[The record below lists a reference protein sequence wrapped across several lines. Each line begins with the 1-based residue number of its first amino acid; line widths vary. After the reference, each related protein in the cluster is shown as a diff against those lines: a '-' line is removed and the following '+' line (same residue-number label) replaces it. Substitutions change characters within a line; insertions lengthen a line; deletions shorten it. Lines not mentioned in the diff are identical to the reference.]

1 MNRHEK
7 TSRCTAC
14 IFCNGELHG
23 FDHAKPLVGGA
34 DLLIA
39 ADGGAEYMHA
49 LNMKP
54 HAIIGDMDS
63 LRDDPWLNDSSI
75 ERIKFPQDKN
85 QCDGELAVE
94 WAFEQGCRR
103 VLLLGTWGGRIDQA
117 LGNCALLMRYPG
129 RLALWDDGIL
139 VLAVANGQG
148 AVLPVPAGTAVSI
161 ISFQPGTAVRTQGL
175 KYPLND
181 EPLRSATHGMSNV
194 VVASRPSVSVT
205 KGAVFV
211 CMEGDEIWLNE

>member
-1 MNRHEK
+1 M
-7 TSRCTAC
+7 
-14 IFCNGELHG
+14 F
-23 FDHAKPLVGGA
+23 
-34 DLLIA
+34 IA
-39 ADGGAEYMHA
+39 VDGGAQHMHA
-49 LNMKP
+49 LNLKP

-75 ERIKFPQDKN
+75 EKIKFPQDKN

-94 WAFEQGCRR
+94 WAFEHRCRK
-103 VLLLGTWGGRIDQA
+103 VLLLGAWGGRIDQA

-139 VLAVANGQG
+139 VLAVANGQA
-148 AVLPVPAGTAVSI
+148 AVLPVPAGTAASI

-181 EPLRSATHGMSNV
+181 EPLRSPTHGMSNV
-194 VVASRPSVSVT
+194 VVDSRPSVSVT
-205 KGAVFV
+205 KGAVLV
-211 CMEGDEIWLNE
+211 CMEAAETWLNE